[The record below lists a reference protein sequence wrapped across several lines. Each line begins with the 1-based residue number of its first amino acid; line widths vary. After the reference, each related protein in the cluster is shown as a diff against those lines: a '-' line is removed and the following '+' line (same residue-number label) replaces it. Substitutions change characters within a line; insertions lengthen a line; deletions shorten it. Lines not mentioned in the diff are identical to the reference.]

1 MKILGLSFFYHDSAA
16 ALVIDGVPVAMA
28 EEERFSRKKH
38 DSNFPKRAINFVLDY
53 SCVKFPEL
61 DYIVFYEKPF
71 IKLDRIFKTSFSTFP
86 FTPLVFAKAI
96 KSLFL
101 DKLWIHSLIFKETGI
116 SSEKILFSEH
126 HLSHAAS
133 SFFCSPYEKAAI
145 LTVDGVGEW
154 ACTTIGI
161 GEKNKIK
168 IIKEIHFPHSL
179 GLLYSVFT
187 AFLGFEVNDGEY
199 KVMGMAP
206 YGKPIY
212 IDKVRKLINFFT
224 DGSYALNL
232 EYFDFY
238 RSTEQT
244 FSKKFVSLFGK
255 PRDPKSKFFTRNT
268 GWPSYFGEKPKN
280 EEYEK
285 IAKEQEY
292 YADIAASVQI
302 VLEEAVIKLAK
313 EAYAITKCDKL
324 CVAGGVGLNSVAN
337 WKILQNAGFKEI
349 FIQPASGDS
358 GGSLGAALAIYHNA
372 LNQPRKYIM
381 KHGYYGAEY
390 NNKEIEKFLKENNI
404 VYEKYDNEQDL
415 LNVVANN
422 IIAGKVIGWF
432 QGRFEWGPRALGN
445 RSIIA
450 DARRADMK
458 DIVNTKI
465 KFREPYRP
473 FAPSVLV
480 EYASDWFEISEAE
493 KHYPAR
499 FMLYVVDIKKDKQ
512 KLIPAITHID
522 GTGRLQTVFKEENP
536 RYWNLINNFYQ
547 KTGVPLILNTSFNLK
562 GEPIVTSPI
571 DAYSTFVR
579 SGIDILV
586 LGNYII
592 IK

>member
-1 MKILGLSFFYHDSAA
+1 
-16 ALVIDGVPVAMA
+16 
-28 EEERFSRKKH
+28 
-38 DSNFPKRAINFVLDY
+38 
-53 SCVKFPEL
+53 
-61 DYIVFYEKPF
+61 
-71 IKLDRIFKTSFSTFP
+71 
-86 FTPLVFAKAI
+86 
-96 KSLFL
+96 
-101 DKLWIHSLIFKETGI
+101 
-116 SSEKILFSEH
+116 
-126 HLSHAAS
+126 
-133 SFFCSPYEKAAI
+133 
-145 LTVDGVGEW
+145 
-154 ACTTIGI
+154 
-161 GEKNKIK
+161 
-168 IIKEIHFPHSL
+168 
-179 GLLYSVFT
+179 
-187 AFLGFEVNDGEY
+187 
-199 KVMGMAP
+199 
-206 YGKPIY
+206 
-212 IDKVRKLINFFT
+212 
-224 DGSYALNL
+224 
-232 EYFDFY
+232 
-238 RSTEQT
+238 
-244 FSKKFVSLFGK
+244 
-255 PRDPKSKFFTRNT
+255 
-268 GWPSYFGEKPKN
+268 
-280 EEYEK
+280 
-285 IAKEQEY
+285 
-292 YADIAASVQI
+292 
-302 VLEEAVIKLAK
+302 
-313 EAYAITKCDKL
+313 
-324 CVAGGVGLNSVAN
+324 
-337 WKILQNAGFKEI
+337 LQNAGFKEI